1 MSIDTEEKRRAA
13 LNFGTIPGFFKVS
26 VKPSGTLNSQFS
38 RRHMLNSYFAV
49 LPSSA
54 VITCFDARVMDR
66 AISESGGLAT
76 DSANLGTIHY
86 TYRDMLDNE
95 GKVSLPYG

>member
-1 MSIDTEEKRRAA
+1 MAINSEEKRRSA
-13 LNFGTIPGFFKVS
+13 LNFGMLPGFFRVAP
-26 VKPSGTLNSQFS
+26 KPSGSLDSQFS
-38 RRHMLNSYFAV
+38 RRHMLNSYFPF
-49 LPSSA
+49 LGNSA

-76 DSANLGTIHY
+76 DSANLGTVHY

>member
-26 VKPSGTLNSQFS
+26 PKPSGSLDSQFI
-38 RRHMLNSYFAV
+38 RRHLLNSYFAV

-66 AISESGGLAT
+66 AISESDGQAT
-76 DSANLGTIHY
+76 NQNNLGTVHY
-86 TYRDMLDNE
+86 TYDDMNRNE
-95 GKVSLPYG
+95 GKVTLPYG